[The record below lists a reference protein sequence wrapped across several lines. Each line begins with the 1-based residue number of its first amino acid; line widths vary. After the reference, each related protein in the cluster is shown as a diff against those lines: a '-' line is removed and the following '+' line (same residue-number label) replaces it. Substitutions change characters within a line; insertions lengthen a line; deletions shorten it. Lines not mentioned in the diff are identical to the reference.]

1 MARVLYIH
9 TQALRADSPHARAT
23 FQMLHLLRRAGLEV
37 DVLTLPGGDPW
48 PQGLATRLFRT
59 LHVPFARTLPPYG
72 TGLRRRWATA
82 VMALAA
88 ARLLLTNH
96 YDAVHCADRS
106 VRLGVLLAWL
116 FGVRL
121 VFEWRVASGY
131 DLASWARP
139 RGRRFLRAVGMVFT
153 DTPCRAADLRGSPLL
168 GRVAAIPPLP
178 APCVEPLPPPP
189 ARPCGAAQSFRLAA
203 LSLDGT
209 WADLAPLLGALPR
222 LLDHTNVRVDLAG
235 GTPAAAERLRR
246 DLARRLPPAAAVGVR
261 AGVTGPEDLM
271 AFTGGADLLFLPAV
285 CGPLPPPELL
295 DAMAARRAI
304 LAVRCPAHEAL
315 LTADNAMLV
324 PADTRAVAAA
334 VLRHLWAPFLCA
346 EHAVAAAETVAR
358 ERAYPRFAET
368 VRRCYTLALEREEP

>member
-139 RGRRFLRAVGMVFT
+139 RGRRRCGGKENEERHGGAEHPFHKHNYIFFLRRES
-153 DTPCRAADLRGSPLL
+153 CRNTGKK
-168 GRVAAIPPLP
+168 
-178 APCVEPLPPPP
+178 EN
-189 ARPCGAAQSFRLAA
+189 
-203 LSLDGT
+203 DG
-209 WADLAPLLGALPR
+209 
-222 LLDHTNVRVDLAG
+222 
-235 GTPAAAERLRR
+235 E
-246 DLARRLPPAAAVGVR
+246 
-261 AGVTGPEDLM
+261 
-271 AFTGGADLLFLPAV
+271 F
-285 CGPLPPPELL
+285 
-295 DAMAARRAI
+295 
-304 LAVRCPAHEAL
+304 
-315 LTADNAMLV
+315 
-324 PADTRAVAAA
+324 
-334 VLRHLWAPFLCA
+334 
-346 EHAVAAAETVAR
+346 
-358 ERAYPRFAET
+358 
-368 VRRCYTLALEREEP
+368 